1 MVPLKG
7 KFMTTVIIDLQKLTN
22 KMKTKKGL
30 TTYRYFF
37 LFKLNGLSKTRDD
50 LKQELA
56 ETKANTEYT

>member
-1 MVPLKG
+1 
-7 KFMTTVIIDLQKLTN
+7 MTTVIIDLQKLTN